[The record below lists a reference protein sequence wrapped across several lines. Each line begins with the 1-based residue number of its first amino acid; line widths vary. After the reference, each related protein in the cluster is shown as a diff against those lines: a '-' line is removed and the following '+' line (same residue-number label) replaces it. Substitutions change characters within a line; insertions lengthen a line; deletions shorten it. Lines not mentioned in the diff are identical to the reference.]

1 MFCRNIM
8 PFFNKKKEIR
18 DILTGDAKLRSKKE
32 LIEKFI
38 EENLPHISDGNNVNE
53 EFEKFWNNEKISAF
67 DKIATEESLNRDR
80 FRDAIDDFLFTAKK
94 PKISD
99 ALKLLEVKPK
109 LTERNNI
116 GRRIIQKVQNFVD
129 VFVDGASA

>member
-1 MFCRNIM
+1 M

>member
-1 MFCRNIM
+1 M
-8 PFFNKKKEIR
+8 
-18 DILTGDAKLRSKKE
+18 
-32 LIEKFI
+32 IEKFI

-67 DKIATEESLNRDR
+67 DKIATEESLNKDR
-80 FRDAIDDFLFTAKK
+80 FRDAIDDFLFTAKT

-99 ALKLLEVKPK
+99 TLKLLEVKPK

-129 VFVDGASA
+129 VFVDGLTPDKSSTFPLSFSFILF